1 MVFCDSHAH
10 LASDRFA
17 GETSAVIARAKSAGV
32 TRIVTCGGDLPS
44 SEAERAIAREQAGIY
59 AAVGVHGHEASTAL
73 VAGAAGVADLDGA
86 GAPVLD
92 EAFFARLAELAD
104 DPAVVAIGEIGL
116 DYHYD
121 LSARAVQR
129 AVFARCLRLAAD
141 LGLPVILHNRES
153 DEDLRRIV
161 DEGPCGLRGVLH
173 CFSADRAMA
182 EWALARGLYIGVA
195 GPITFANARG
205 LPELIRHVPLDRLLI
220 ETDSPFLAPHPLRGR
235 RNEPAYVVRVAERL
249 AEVKGI
255 TLEQVADV
263 TTGNACRLFGLD

>member
-32 TRIVTCGGDLPS
+32 TRIVTCGGDLFS
-44 SEAERAIAREQAGIY
+44 SEAERAIAREHTGIY

-73 VAGAAGVADLDGA
+73 VAAAVDGA

-92 EAFFARLAELAD
+92 EAFFAHLAELAD

-161 DEGPCGLRGVLH
+161 DEGPRGLRGVLH

-205 LPELIRHVPLDRLLI
+205 LPGVIRHVPLDRLLI

-263 TTGNACRLFGLD
+263 TTANACQLFGLD